1 MVDVI
6 KNERVAFPEISS
18 RAWEHPADRSALVTL
33 RTLQGFDAVVKTLS
47 GLLRE
52 RQHRLLYLSTAVRVS
67 ERQFATYDAVLTDC
81 VRILDAAERPEFY
94 IVQSP
99 TVNAM
104 TIGMDKP
111 FIVLTTGLIDMM
123 EPDEV
128 RFVIGHELG
137 HALSGHAVY
146 RTILMHLM
154 RLAGNLGWVP
164 VGGWAL
170 RAIIAALMEWQRKSE
185 LSGDRAGLLCGQDLE
200 AAIRVQLKL
209 AGGRHID
216 QMNTEAFLDQAA
228 EYDARGDLR
237 DGVLKLL
244 NTELQTHP
252 FSVLRAAE
260 LKKWSDSGEYDAI
273 LGGDYPRRQDDKDAS
288 IGAEFRAAAKTYK
301 NNFDESDD
309 PLMRTLK
316 DVGGSVGSAAS
327 AVGQGVGDFANDV
340 RGRFNNWR
348 KPAPYTPRSDD
359 ESGDTDDQGGSEPPT
374 E

>member
-1 MVDVI
+1 MADVS
-6 KNERVAFPEISS
+6 KSERVAFPEISS

-67 ERQFATYDAVLTDC
+67 ERQFAEYDTTLSDC
-81 VRILDAAERPEFY
+81 VRILDAAERPELY
-94 IVQSP
+94 VVQSP
-99 TVNAM
+99 LVNAM

-123 EPDEV
+123 DAEEL

-200 AAIRVQLKL
+200 VAIRLQLKL

-216 QMNTEAFLDQAA
+216 QMNTEAFLEQAA

-244 NTELQTHP
+244 NTEMQTHP

-260 LKKWSDSGEYDAI
+260 LKKWSDSGEYATV
-273 LGGDYPRRQDDKDAS
+273 LAGDYPRRQDDKEAS
-288 IGAEFRAAAKTYK
+288 IGAEFRTAAKTYK
-301 NNFDESDD
+301 NNFDQSDD

-316 DVGGSVGSAAS
+316 DVGGSVGTAAS
-327 AVGQGVGDFANDV
+327 AVGHGVGEFANDM
-340 RGRFNNWR
+340 RDRFSNWR
-348 KPAPYTPRSDD
+348 RPAA
-359 ESGDTDDQGGSEPPT
+359 DTSAHTDADQPDPGHST
-374 E
+374 D